1 MESCL
6 KVGRRV
12 GNLDVGKASFQ
23 IVYDAAMLANV
34 LDPDFTRIPSDLK
47 NWLFDLNAI
56 LSLAANTKE
65 ELSNARIGIANLY
78 RVKIERSETP
88 LQRAFFVGIKVE
100 L

>member
-1 MESCL
+1 
-6 KVGRRV
+6 
-12 GNLDVGKASFQ
+12 
-23 IVYDAAMLANV
+23 MLANV
-34 LDPDFTRIPSDLK
+34 LDPDFTHLPSDLK

>member
-1 MESCL
+1 
-6 KVGRRV
+6 
-12 GNLDVGKASFQ
+12 
-23 IVYDAAMLANV
+23 MLVNV
-34 LDPDFTRIPSDLK
+34 LDPDFTHLPSDLK

-78 RVKIERSETP
+78 RVKIEHGETP

-100 L
+100 F